1 MYRSVM
7 GLLDRISFQKQA
19 VEPPESIDLT
29 AAHEIRIAWHGGPE
43 VTIPPKR
50 LRDFCPCA
58 ECVEEGSGRKLLDPA
73 TIPDDIR
80 VLEIVP
86 VGNYAIQIR
95 WSDGHS
101 TGLYS
106 WETLRGASG
115 LAG

>member
-1 MYRSVM
+1 M

-19 VEPPESIDLT
+19 AEPPESIDLGPGG
-29 AAHEIRIAWHGGPE
+29 EIRFRWGGGRE
-43 VTIPPKR
+43 VAVPAKV

-58 ECVEEGSGRKLLDPA
+58 ECVEEGTGRKLLDPA
-73 TIPDDIR
+73 TIPDDLR
-80 VLEIVP
+80 VEEMNA

-106 WETLRGASG
+106 WDTLRRVCGVE
-115 LAG
+115 